1 MTIERYKAC
10 AACHSQNI
18 AIGEAR
24 NIRDQVIH
32 PYYCADC
39 GEVMTQYASKAAAR
53 AYGISSR
60 QALKRVYTVTEK
72 KVASGELNLAD
83 FDHNH
88 PCEVCGST
96 GDTQVHHWAP
106 FHLFGDE
113 SYDWPT
119 GHLCQACHTRWHQ
132 LVTPN
137 MGRRDEG

>member
-1 MTIERYKAC
+1 MPIERYKAC
-10 AACHSQNI
+10 PECKSTNI

-24 NIRDQVIH
+24 NIRGHVIH

-39 GEVMTQYASKAAAR
+39 GEVLMQYASKAAAR
-53 AYGISSR
+53 AFGLTSR
-60 QALKRVYTVTEK
+60 RALKRVYTVTERRLAAGDLD
-72 KVASGELNLAD
+72 ASK

-106 FHLFGDE
+106 AHLFGEE
-113 SYDWPT
+113 SGLWPT
-119 GHLCQACHTRWHQ
+119 GYLCQACHTRWHQ

-137 MGRRDEG
+137 MGKTG